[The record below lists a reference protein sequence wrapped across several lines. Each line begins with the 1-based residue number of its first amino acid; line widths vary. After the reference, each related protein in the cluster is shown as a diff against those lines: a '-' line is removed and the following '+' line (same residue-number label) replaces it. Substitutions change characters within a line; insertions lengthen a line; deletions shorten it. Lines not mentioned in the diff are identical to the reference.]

1 MSHPTSTPTHILL
14 LGGSGRTGKLVIEEA
29 LRRAHAVTAL
39 VRNASSITPQ
49 HNLHLIQGSPLNKA
63 DLAKALVAITLV
75 PDQRIVIVSTLS
87 QTRASGNPWA
97 AVTSPRRM
105 MADAMENAIAAA
117 KEDGRMEKLV
127 VMSMFGAGES
137 FHKLV
142 FFMRWV
148 MRWSNMDVTV
158 DDHNLV
164 DAVVKGSGLNF
175 VMVRSAMLKGE
186 EMLPLRELGDEG
198 ERAGWMPSVSRR
210 SVAGML
216 VDAVEQ
222 SGWDRRT
229 PVIAN

>member
-1 MSHPTSTPTHILL
+1 
-14 LGGSGRTGKLVIEEA
+14 
-29 LRRAHAVTAL
+29 
-39 VRNASSITPQ
+39 
-49 HNLHLIQGSPLNKA
+49 
-63 DLAKALVAITLV
+63 
-75 PDQRIVIVSTLS
+75 
-87 QTRASGNPWA
+87 
-97 AVTSPRRM
+97 
-105 MADAMENAIAAA
+105 
-117 KEDGRMEKLV
+117 
-127 VMSMFGAGES
+127 
-137 FHKLV
+137 V

-175 VMVRSAMLKGE
+175 VMVRSAMLEGE

-229 PVIAN
+229 PVVAN